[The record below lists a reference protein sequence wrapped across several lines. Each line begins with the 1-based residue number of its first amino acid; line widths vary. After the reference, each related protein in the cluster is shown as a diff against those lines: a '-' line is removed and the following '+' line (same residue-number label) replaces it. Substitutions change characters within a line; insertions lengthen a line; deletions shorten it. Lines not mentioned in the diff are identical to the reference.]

1 MIIVKHKKGV
11 LLCLCIYILALLCSG
26 CAIFE
31 KENKE
36 KVSTTA
42 TIDEQKELDADS
54 DVTPTVQT
62 KQNPEVEMVGAPSQE
77 QVKNAVLEV
86 HTEKEE
92 REKKKE
98 KEQSMGFKQEYP
110 QPIVDNKPFWQ
121 SENNKQYQNLK
132 AVAAAAQAAY
142 EDIGSKAGWIS
153 KNGKM
158 YSYYTGNYITTNTL
172 VESGYLE
179 AGLSDTDYEI
189 LLVNGRDVAQLLGVE
204 VPSEYMKFAVFAS
217 CKAEDGQVLL
227 ACAKD
232 KIGRVSSIN
241 YLGLLTQ
248 YNQTHGQVGRLLS
261 SSAEYS
267 RILNFVGLYEGKLEE
282 FFVREI
288 KKDDKYAV
296 VTFSTRQNT
305 ANVKQHILRNDN
317 DFWEVVYTDLQNV
330 YHPII
335 SVNRALPDF
344 NLELL
349 PSYHLYT
356 WKGSL
361 YQKND
366 ALLQALMQKKIIKD
380 PSEIYYQCGT
390 NEYFYVVRKD
400 GERFVCHI
408 IDGVWQIANIDSDT
422 AAKQFIEARTG
433 EDYGFIILDD

>member
-11 LLCLCIYILALLCSG
+11 LLCLCIYIFALICSG

-31 KENKE
+31 KKNENKIP
-36 KVSTTA
+36 TTA
-42 TIDEQKELDADS
+42 TIHEETQS
-54 DVTPTVQT
+54 DLIQEAPAPT
-62 KQNPEVEMVGAPSQE
+62 KQNTEVEMVGAPSQE
-77 QVKNAVLEV
+77 QVQNAVLEV

-98 KEQSMGFKQEYP
+98 KEQEKSTVSKQEYP
-110 QPIVDNKPFWQ
+110 QPIVENKPFWQ

-158 YSYYTGNYITTNTL
+158 YSYYTGNYITTDTL

-204 VPSEYMKFAVFAS
+204 VPQEYLKFAVFAS

-248 YNQTHGQVGRLLS
+248 YHQTHGQVGRLLS

-288 KKDDKYAV
+288 RKDDKYAV

-330 YHPII
+330 YHPLI

-356 WKGSL
+356 WKNSL

-366 ALLQALMQKKIIKD
+366 ALLQALIQKKIIKEQ
-380 PSEIYYQCGT
+380 SEIYYQCGT
-390 NEYFYVVRKD
+390 NQYFYVVRKD
-400 GERFVCHI
+400 GERFVCHMV
-408 IDGVWQIANIDSDT
+408 DGIWQIANIDSDM
-422 AAKQFIEARTG
+422 AAKQFIANRTG